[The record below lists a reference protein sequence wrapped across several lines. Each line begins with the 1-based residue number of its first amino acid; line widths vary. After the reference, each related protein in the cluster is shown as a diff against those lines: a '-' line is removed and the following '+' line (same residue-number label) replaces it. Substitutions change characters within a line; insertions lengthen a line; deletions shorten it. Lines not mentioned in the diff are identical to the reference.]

1 MAPVTS
7 RWGSWKFENYQKWS
21 RGVLPSWQS
30 PPNDQNHWFRL
41 RLRSKRT
48 KIAILPLFSIVFY
61 SKTIGKQKKLS
72 EWVSPE
78 RSRSEFWHK
87 ASSDSVDSNC
97 KCFLETY
104 FFDIKVT
111 WYRSCGSDRPVC
123 VSCWQ
128 RYLTNA
134 LCKLSRFWK
143 ERRNFSFLPILR
155 LVRLFLYCL
164 DFAKYLLLVRLL
176 SFYDISPLFS
186 LYS

>member
-1 MAPVTS
+1 MAPVTP
-7 RWGSWKFENYQKWS
+7 RWESWKFENYQKWS

-78 RSRSEFWHK
+78 RSRAEIWHK
-87 ASSDSVDSNC
+87 AFLYSVDSNC
-97 KCFLETY
+97 KRFLETY

-111 WYRSCGSDRPVC
+111 RYRSCGSDRFD
-123 VSCWQ
+123 Q
-128 RYLTNA
+128 REKNSNQRTKEKQPMEIKTTNG
-134 LCKLSRFWK
+134 KKNNQRTK
-143 ERRNFSFLPILR
+143 
-155 LVRLFLYCL
+155 
-164 DFAKYLLLVRLL
+164 
-176 SFYDISPLFS
+176 
-186 LYS
+186 

>member
-30 PPNDQNHWFRL
+30 PPNDQNYWFRL

-104 FFDIKVT
+104 F
-111 WYRSCGSDRPVC
+111 
-123 VSCWQ
+123 VSLNPIT
-128 RYLTNA
+128 RLPREVVDLTA
-134 LCKLSRFWK
+134 C
-143 ERRNFSFLPILR
+143 RNWLGGQTYEI
-155 LVRLFLYCL
+155 L
-164 DFAKYLLLVRLL
+164 DFCGCNEETGNQEILGT
-176 SFYDISPLFS
+176 
-186 LYS
+186 